1 MFRLPFM
8 CVQEGSDRESKVIV
22 TLGAIAIFCELPPA
36 AALTVTQAAYLA
48 GLWRPAATLIFAI
61 GA

>member
-1 MFRLPFM
+1 M